1 MIWLGC
7 APWWSSERS
16 TAGTIAL
23 RQGGRTP
30 GIDAETA
37 KKLIRKD
44 DDVEPVFYWCY
55 PYQFH
60 EDILRGLSAR
70 LIVSLTIGDGSMALA
85 SLLLEKPFVGVA
97 LTPEH
102 RAGVRTHLANCV
114 FLGFMTEG
122 SPFYDARIAQELH
135 DAGVTK
141 TNVIPESGGGA
152 PTPTPKAKSGGAPTP
167 KSGGA
172 PAPTPKA
179 KSGGAPAP
187 TPKTK
192 AKAKSLP
199 TPPPP
204 KKRIAEAKS
213 KPAAKKAKAV
223 SIADKMKHALAA
235 LGEQDLGDEGDD
247 VDDPNLDGEGDVN
260 NDGESCVE

>member
-1 MIWLGC
+1 MVAHRGGQARDLRPGQSYC
-7 APWWSSERS
+7 AR
-16 TAGTIAL
+16 
-23 RQGGRTP
+23 GRTP

-97 LTPEH
+97 LTPSH

-141 TNVIPESGGGA
+141 TNAIPESGGGA
-152 PTPTPKAKSGGAPTP
+152 PTPTPKA
-167 KSGGA
+167 
-172 PAPTPKA
+172 A
-179 KSGGAPAP
+179 KSGGAP
-187 TPKTK
+187 K
-192 AKAKSLP
+192 AKPGGAPKAKP
-199 TPPPP
+199 GGVPKAKPFGAPAPPPP
-204 KKRIAEAKS
+204 KRTAEPTPPKS
-213 KPAAKKAKAV
+213 NPATTTAKKAKAV

-235 LGEQDLGDEGDD
+235 LGEQELGDENEAE
-247 VDDPNLDGEGDVN
+247 DPNLDVDDGGDG
-260 NDGESCVE
+260 DGGDGSCVE